1 MRHRILV
8 ALLLLA
14 LPVSAPAKTKKSDVP
29 AVFRNATY
37 VYVESPDGD
46 LYRPGLYPADR
57 QAIADVQ
64 DALRNWNRYTLTT
77 RRDQAELV
85 FVVRKGRIANGT
97 IGGTVSSGQPL
108 PPNQTPRAP
117 GQTGPAGGPGQTW
130 PGAGAGLEAGAEVGS
145 DDDMLRVFTLSTEGK
160 LQAMVWNRTLTD
172 GLDEPQLVLFEQL
185 KAAVEKAYPSTT
197 ASQPSKP

>member
-1 MRHRILV
+1 MRHEKFV
-8 ALLLLA
+8 ALLLVA
-14 LPVSAPAKTKKSDVP
+14 LPSVAVAKTKKSDVS

-37 VYVESPDGD
+37 VYVESMDGD

-64 DALRNWNRYTLTT
+64 DALRDWKRYTLTM

-85 FVVRKGRIANGT
+85 FVVRKGRAASGR
-97 IGGTVSSGQPL
+97 IGGPIPMGQPL
-108 PPNQTPRAP
+108 PPTQMPGHGP
-117 GQTGPAGGPGQTW
+117 GQTGSGPAGS
-130 PGAGAGLEAGAEVGS
+130 GAGGIETGAEAGP
-145 DDDMLRVFTLSTEGK
+145 DDDMLRVYTLSTEGK
-160 LQAMVWNRTLTD
+160 LGAMVWNRTLTD

-185 KAAVEKAYPSTT
+185 KAAVDKAYPSTT